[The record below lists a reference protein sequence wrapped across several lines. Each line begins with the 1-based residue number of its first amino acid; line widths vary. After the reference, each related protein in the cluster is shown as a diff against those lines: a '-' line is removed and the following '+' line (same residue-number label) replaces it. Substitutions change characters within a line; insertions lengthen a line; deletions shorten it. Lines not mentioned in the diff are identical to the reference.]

1 MSTLSKEQL
10 QKISLA
16 YDSEPWWY
24 DIRGFFILTMS
35 YRVSLLN
42 QIRFFAQNISD
53 NHLEVAIGSGSLFSI
68 ILTYRTLNKG
78 RPKHIVAFDYAESM
92 LAGAIKKFANQPA
105 IHLSVA
111 DVTHLDFADRQFD
124 SISVAN
130 AIHCFADID
139 TALKELNRI
148 LKPNGTFACNVLLHP
163 RGPRPLRWIA
173 NQINRWGIKKGILVT
188 PYSADEFLTRLQA
201 AGFHI
206 KMREISGNSMNIV
219 ASKEINDRDIRL
231 N

>member
-16 YDSEPWWY
+16 YDSDPWWY
-24 DIRGFFILTMS
+24 DIRGFCILTLS

-42 QIRFFAQNISD
+42 QIRFFARNISD
-53 NHLEVAIGSGSLFSI
+53 NHLEVAIGSGSLFSL
-68 ILTYRTLNKG
+68 ILQYLALNKR

-92 LAGAIKKFANQPA
+92 LAGAIKKFATNPH
-105 IHLSVA
+105 IDLSVA
-111 DVTHLDFADRQFD
+111 DVTSLPFADSQFD
-124 SISVAN
+124 STSVAN
-130 AIHCFADID
+130 AIHCFADLNA
-139 TALKELNRI
+139 ALKELNRT

-163 RGPRPLRWIA
+163 RGPRPMRWIA

-188 PYSADEFLTRLQA
+188 PYNADEFLTRLQT

-206 KMREISGNSMNIV
+206 KMREISGNSMNVV
-219 ASKEINDRDIRL
+219 ATRI
-231 N
+231 

>member
-24 DIRGFFILTMS
+24 DIRGFFILTLS

-53 NHLEVAIGSGSLFSI
+53 NHLEVAIGSGSLFSL
-68 ILTYRTLNKG
+68 ILKYRKRSG
-78 RPKHIVAFDYAESM
+78 HQPKRIVAFDYAESM
-92 LAGAIKKFANQPA
+92 LAGAIKKFASTPL
-105 IHLSVA
+105 IDLSVA
-111 DVTHLDFADRQFD
+111 DVTKLPFANDQFD
-124 SISVAN
+124 SVSVAN
-130 AIHCFADID
+130 AIHCFADLD
-139 TALKELNRI
+139 SALKELNRT
-148 LKPNGTFACNVLLHP
+148 LKPNGSMACNVLLYP

-173 NQINRWGIKKGILVT
+173 NQINLWGIQKGILVT
-188 PYSADEFLTRLQA
+188 PYDADEFLARLRE

-206 KMREISGNSMNIV
+206 KMHKIRGNSMNVV
-219 ASKEINDRDIRL
+219 ATRI
-231 N
+231 